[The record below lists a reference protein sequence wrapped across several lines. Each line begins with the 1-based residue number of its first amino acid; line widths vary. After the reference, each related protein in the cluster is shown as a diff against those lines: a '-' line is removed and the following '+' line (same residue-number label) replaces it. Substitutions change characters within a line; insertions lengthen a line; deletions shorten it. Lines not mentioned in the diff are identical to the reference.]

1 MRKSVALKAGLAIAL
16 SALIILVNA
25 GSSLA
30 SARFSAE
37 SRLYDPPGATNRMAP
52 YPFAPYDFLFRKAN
66 GSPVAYNRCL
76 AHPVQ
81 INPTNATPEMIAAT
95 QLAISDLARAT
106 GLNLY
111 YAGTSNVSFES
122 PFRLKGALKQPIV
135 VSFETRVT
143 VPRLEG
149 DVIGIGMSRMLT
161 KKKYQ
166 QLAAGRLVIDVED
179 YITFTQIPELAPSAG
194 KVLRATLLHEFGHVL
209 GLAHVADPT
218 ALMYPSQTADVFEFS
233 PNDLA
238 GLALL
243 GSQPCGPTKA
253 KPTKTRKGHP
263 RARR

>member
-16 SALIILVNA
+16 SALIIVGST

-30 SARFSAE
+30 STEASTA
-37 SRLYDPPGATNRMAP
+37 SRRYDPPGTTNRMGP
-52 YPFAPYDFLFRKAN
+52 YPFAPYDFLFRKPN

-95 QLAISDLARAT
+95 QAVISDLARAT

-111 YAGTSNVSFES
+111 YAGSSQVSFES
-122 PFRLKGALKQPIV
+122 PFRLKGALQQPIV

-143 VPRLEG
+143 VPRLQGE
-149 DVIGIGMSRMLT
+149 VIGIGMSRMLT
-161 KKKYQ
+161 KKKYR

-179 YITFTQIPELAPSAG
+179 YTTFTQIPELAPSAAR
-194 KVLRATLLHEFGHVL
+194 VLRATLLHEFGHVL
-209 GLAHVADPT
+209 GLAHVSDPT
-218 ALMYPSQTADVFEFS
+218 SLMYPSQTEDVFEFS

-238 GLALL
+238 GLSLL
-243 GSQPCGPTKA
+243 GSQPCGPAKA
-253 KPTKTRKGHP
+253 KQVKKRHP
-263 RARR
+263 RPRR